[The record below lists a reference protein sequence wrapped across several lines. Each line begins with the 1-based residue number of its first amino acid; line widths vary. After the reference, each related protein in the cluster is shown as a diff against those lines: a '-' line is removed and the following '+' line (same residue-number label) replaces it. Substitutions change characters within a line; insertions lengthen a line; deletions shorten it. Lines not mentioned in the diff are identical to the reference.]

1 MPVAFDTR
9 ADTLAT
15 KQDLETLGARVRTEC
30 KHLKWMIGVNIT
42 LNLLILGKLLLFK
55 A

>member
-1 MPVAFDTR
+1 MPVAFDTH
-9 ADTLAT
+9 ADTIAT
-15 KQDLETLGARVRTEC
+15 KQDLQALGARVRIEC
-30 KHLKWMIGVNIT
+30 THLKWMIGVNII

>member
-1 MPVAFDTR
+1 MPVVI
-9 ADTLAT
+9 
-15 KQDLETLGARVRTEC
+15 KEDLEALKARIATEC
-30 KHLKWMIGVNIT
+30 KHLKWMIGVNMA